1 MTKRKA
7 TEREILGTIF
17 LGISAF
23 TFVMSVVYLVKFV
36 FFSENFM
43 DEMVAIAFAFTML
56 YGSLLGVG
64 FNYTIRV
71 PRGKDDDFSQ
81 IVSGIVMMFLGTIIC
96 ASMQILIGVGSKY
109 MILPIVF
116 YVQNWLML
124 LVALYSLKLY
134 KK

>member
-1 MTKRKA
+1 
-7 TEREILGTIF
+7 
-17 LGISAF
+17 
-23 TFVMSVVYLVKFV
+23 
-36 FFSENFM
+36 M
-43 DEMVAIAFAFTML
+43 DEMVAAAFAFTML

-96 ASMQILIGVGSKY
+96 ASMQILIGVSSKY